1 MRRTGIVRATCAW
14 LLALLVV
21 LSLPGTDA
29 LAAPM
34 VDRLNGA
41 DRYQTMQ
48 MMGEEAFSSSSWAVV
63 ASGED
68 YPDALA
74 AAGLAGM
81 RRAPVVLTGSSS
93 LSGPARALLE
103 SLGVR
108 NVCLVGGEGAVS
120 EAVADEIGRMG
131 ISVSRVA
138 GADRVSTS
146 VEAMR
151 ACRAAG
157 SLSDCVIVA
166 SGAGFADA
174 VSMGPWAWSSTTP
187 VVLTRADGTLSADA
201 VAAIRAD
208 GLVRRV
214 VVLGGPAAVSESVA
228 DQLGGS
234 YEYERLQG
242 ADRYETSAQVATWT
256 VGHGFSWSNVLVATG
271 EDYPDALVASSYGGA
286 TDSPVLLAS
295 TRSNVATNLVREL
308 GDDVLGCV
316 FLGGTSALPAELENA
331 FSSLDASGALVLEP
345 KMDDVLIGGEE
356 RQAFYAK
363 SAVSVGSVTLHSLDA
378 DPAYVQMFDDGD
390 RANHADDNAGDGI
403 YSCFFDPGV
412 MPTEDATLSFQA
424 EADEVVSQKV
434 YVDYFLPFSDNELRG
449 MEEVNKAIA
458 ALIDDEA
465 YWQKSYVQRAQA
477 ADGLLQDLANR
488 GLIDRSSISQDV
500 EGGTIHFSYSNGVY
514 GNIETDIHGDEGS
527 GDLKH
532 NGGELADQLLLD
544 AQAYGNPFGTAII
557 ANSFPAFEKTEAD
570 KRDRYEPYR
579 RMHTKWNNAGLQT
592 QLWEENDT
600 TEISVN
606 SYRQLDRFNVI
617 LIATHGSR
625 NKVRESDGTEKE
637 YSCITLGEACRPEK
651 DQRYAVE
658 LKDHQIIGGR
668 SYELLPK
675 FFEAQYKQGA
685 LKNSFVVLEC
695 CEGFGSKGKND
706 TTLAMAFIN
715 RGSSAVV
722 GFQENVF
729 AGYSRSFAEAYIDG
743 LVSGKSSY
751 GSYENACNTIGS
763 TERVWYKNYIGKE
776 YGAEAR
782 AAKGDPAISN
792 HIGFNHHTLR

>member
-1 MRRTGIVRATCAW
+1 M
-14 LLALLVV
+14 
-21 LSLPGTDA
+21 
-29 LAAPM
+29 
-34 VDRLNGA
+34 
-41 DRYQTMQ
+41 
-48 MMGEEAFSSSSWAVV
+48 
-63 ASGED
+63 
-68 YPDALA
+68 
-74 AAGLAGM
+74 
-81 RRAPVVLTGSSS
+81 
-93 LSGPARALLE
+93 
-103 SLGVR
+103 
-108 NVCLVGGEGAVS
+108 
-120 EAVADEIGRMG
+120 
-131 ISVSRVA
+131 
-138 GADRVSTS
+138 
-146 VEAMR
+146 
-151 ACRAAG
+151 
-157 SLSDCVIVA
+157 
-166 SGAGFADA
+166 
-174 VSMGPWAWSSTTP
+174 
-187 VVLTRADGTLSADA
+187 
-201 VAAIRAD
+201 
-208 GLVRRV
+208 
-214 VVLGGPAAVSESVA
+214 SESVA
-228 DQLGGS
+228 GQLGGS

-242 ADRYETSAQVATWT
+242 ADRYETSAQIATWT

-331 FSSLDASGALVLEP
+331 FSNLDASGALV
-345 KMDDVLIGGEE
+345 
-356 RQAFYAK
+356 
-363 SAVSVGSVTLHSLDA
+363 
-378 DPAYVQMFDDGD
+378 
-390 RANHADDNAGDGI
+390 
-403 YSCFFDPGV
+403 
-412 MPTEDATLSFQA
+412 QA

-695 CEGFGSKGKND
+695 CEGFGSKGKNE

-751 GSYENACNTIGS
+751 GSYENACNTFGS
-763 TERVWYKNYIGKE
+763 TEHVWYKNYIGKE